1 MTNKITNPALTAAV
15 AELAVS
21 QMTGKKF
28 YKSKTFW
35 ANIVMAGAVAVQAKF
50 GFVVGPE
57 LQAFAITGINLVLR
71 KLSKEE
77 IVW

>member
-15 AELAVS
+15 AEVAVS

-28 YKSKTFW
+28 YESKTFW

-57 LQAFAITGINLVLR
+57 LQALAITGINLALR